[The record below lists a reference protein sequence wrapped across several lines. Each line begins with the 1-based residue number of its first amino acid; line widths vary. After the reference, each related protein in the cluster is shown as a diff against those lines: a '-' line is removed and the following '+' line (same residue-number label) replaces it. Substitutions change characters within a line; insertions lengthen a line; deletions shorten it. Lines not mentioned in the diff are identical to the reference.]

1 MFSQYTYYRIAA
13 WNAVF
18 RVNRGPNFVHVDY
31 ELSKVYHHT
40 DGGYWRRFRLW
51 ELCNG
56 MVPGAELIM
65 EEEYQEI
72 FDAVQQLQEART
84 KGR

>member
-1 MFSQYTYYRIAA
+1 
-13 WNAVF
+13 
-18 RVNRGPNFVHVDY
+18 
-31 ELSKVYHHT
+31 
-40 DGGYWRRFRLW
+40 
-51 ELCNG
+51 